1 MFKVL
6 ILEDENYT
14 LRFLEKL
21 IAEHVKV
28 EQVIGTSKSQEAIRL
43 AGDFMPDLAFLD
55 IELSPEDHLNGI
67 DVARAINTVSPRT
80 EFIFVTGYAK
90 YAVDSFTVH
99 PYDYLL
105 KPIKR
110 DKVMQVIS
118 SLDTEREAV
127 SLQKS
132 PNDRLVLKSSDSI
145 VFINIEDIFFIEKQG
160 KKAFIHSLGGINESN
175 CIFNELESLL
185 GPNFL
190 RVHKSYVVNMNK
202 VSQIK
207 DAGNQS
213 YSVHFDGYSGMA
225 IMSRNRFRVHIDKFT
240 PSI

>member
-6 ILEDENYT
+6 VLEDESYT

-21 IAEHVKV
+21 ISEHPKV
-28 EQVIGTSKSQEAIRL
+28 ELVLGTSSSQDAVRL
-43 AGDFMPDLAFLD
+43 AGEMAPDLAFLD
-55 IELSPEDHLNGI
+55 IELAPEDHLNGI

-90 YAVDSFTVH
+90 YAVDSFAVH

-110 DKVMQVIS
+110 DKLMQAIS
-118 SLDTEREAV
+118 GLDADRQDMN
-127 SLQKS
+127 LQKG
-132 PNDRLVLKSSDSI
+132 PNNRLVIKSQDSI
-145 VFINIEDIFFIEKQG
+145 IFINIDDIFFIEKQG
-160 KKAFIHSLGGINESN
+160 KKAFIHSVGGINESN

-185 GPNFL
+185 GSQFL
-190 RVHKSYVVNMNK
+190 RVHKSYVVNMDK

-213 YSVHFDGYSGMA
+213 YAIHFEGYNGVA
-225 IMSRNRFRVHIDKFT
+225 IMSRNRFRVHIDRFT
-240 PSI
+240 PSF

>member
-21 IAEHVKV
+21 ISEHVKV
-28 EQVIGTSKSQEAIRL
+28 EQVVGTSNSQEAIRL
-43 AGDFMPDLAFLD
+43 AGEMMPDLAFMD
-55 IELSPEDHLNGI
+55 IELAPEDHMNGI
-67 DVARAINTVSPRT
+67 DVARAINTISPRT

-90 YAVDSFTVH
+90 YAIDSFTVH

-118 SLDTEREAV
+118 SLDSDREAIN
-127 SLQKS
+127 LHKS
-132 PNDRLVLKSSDSI
+132 NNDRLVIKSSDSI
-145 VFINIEDIFFIEKQG
+145 FFVNIDDIFYIEKQG
-160 KKAFIHSLGGINESN
+160 KKALIHSTNGVNEST

-190 RVHKSYVVNMNK
+190 RVHKSYVVNMKK

-213 YSVHFDGYSGMA
+213 YSVHFEGYSGEA
-225 IMSRNRFRVHIDKFT
+225 TMSRNRFRVHIDRFT
-240 PSI
+240 PSF

>member
-21 IAEHVKV
+21 ISEHPKV
-28 EQVIGTSKSQEAIRL
+28 EQVLGTSISQEAIRL
-43 AGDFMPDLAFLD
+43 ASEIVPDIAFLD
-55 IELSPEDHLNGI
+55 IELAPEDNLNGI

-90 YAVDSFTVH
+90 YAVDSFSVH

-110 DKVMQVIS
+110 DKVMQAIS
-118 SLDTEREAV
+118 GLDAER
-127 SLQKS
+127 QTINMHKS
-132 PNDRLVLKSSDSI
+132 PNNRLVIRSSDSI
-145 VFINIEDIFFIEKQG
+145 VFINIDDIFFIEKQG
-160 KKAFIHSLGGINESN
+160 KKAFIHSTGGVNEST

-190 RVHKSYVVNMNK
+190 RVHKSYVVNMDK

-213 YSVHFDGYSGMA
+213 YSIHFEGYDGIA
-225 IMSRNRFRVHIDKFT
+225 IMSRNRFRIHIDRFT
-240 PSI
+240 PSF

>member
-21 IAEHVKV
+21 ISEHVKV
-28 EQVIGTSKSQEAIRL
+28 EQVVGTSNSQEAIRL
-43 AGDFMPDLAFLD
+43 AGDITPDLAFLD
-55 IELSPEDHLNGI
+55 IELSPEDHMNGI

-118 SLDTEREAV
+118 SLESDREAV
-127 SLQKS
+127 NLHKS
-132 PNDRLVLKSSDSI
+132 HSDRLVIKSSDSI
-145 VFINIEDIFFIEKQG
+145 VFLYIDDIFFIEKQG
-160 KKAFIHSLGGINESN
+160 KKAFIHSTSGVNESN

-213 YSVHFDGYSGMA
+213 YSIHFDGYNGEA
-225 IMSRNRFRVHIDKFT
+225 IMSRNRFRVHIDRFT
-240 PSI
+240 PSF

>member
-28 EQVIGTSKSQEAIRL
+28 EQVAGTSSSQEAIRL
-43 AGDFMPDLAFLD
+43 AGELTPDLAFLD
-55 IELSPEDHLNGI
+55 IELSPEDHMNGI

-110 DKVMQVIS
+110 EKVMQVIS
-118 SLDTEREAV
+118 SLDAEIEAV
-127 SLQKS
+127 NLHKS
-132 PNDRLVLKSSDSI
+132 YNDRLVIKSADSI
-145 VFINIEDIFFIEKQG
+145 VFLNIEDILFIEKQG
-160 KKAFIHSLGGINESN
+160 KKAFIHTIGGVNESN

-202 VSQIK
+202 VSHIK

-213 YSVHFDGYSGMA
+213 YTIHFEGYKDVA
-225 IMSRNRFRVHIDKFT
+225 IMSRNRFRVHIDRFT
-240 PSI
+240 PSF